1 MLKDVNMWE
10 DVDKRFIEK
19 VKECIASEKR
29 KDEAFDRME
38 RDAELFQKWKIAHEI
53 NACRSVPMI
62 MDLWQ
67 DFKVL
72 EKRTRPY

>member
-1 MLKDVNMWE
+1 MYADIDE
-10 DVDKRFIEK
+10 EFIRRVRET
-19 VKECIASEKR
+19 IASEKR

-38 RDAELFQKWKIAHEI
+38 RDAELFQKWKIAHKI

-72 EKRTRPY
+72 EKRTRSY